1 MNLSYQIWFGFN
13 FVYHISLKRT
23 FKNGFWVQIH
33 LWNLCSSASNSR
45 RLLCSK
51 KLVWNV
57 RIKAF
62 WNRKKYRFI
71 EFISP
76 IVSLVILSIL
86 GDFIDRKK
94 THYISKCTVVVT
106 YRGKL
111 KMTQFPLIYHFSISL
126 DKISIVAKLKSIAS
140 VA

>member
-1 MNLSYQIWFGFN
+1 MSYQIWFGFN
-13 FVYHISLKRT
+13 FVYHMSLKRT
-23 FKNGFWVQIH
+23 FKNGFWVQNH

-45 RLLCSK
+45 WFLCSK
-51 KLVWNV
+51 NLVWNV

-62 WNRKKYRFI
+62 WYRKKYCFI

-76 IVSLVILSIL
+76 IVSMGILIIL
-86 GDFIDRKK
+86 RDFIERQI
-94 THYISKCTVVVT
+94 THIITKCTVVVS
-106 YRGKL
+106 RGKL

-126 DKISIVAKLKSIAS
+126 DKISIVAKLESIAS